1 MDIVYVG
8 LKDLKGDNLA
18 GTGLT
23 WARGQIHK
31 VEDEKKCALLLKHDL
46 IWRNATGKSPEEVK
60 AMLIQPPAEVPPEP
74 RVSIISEGNRA
85 AFADPFIIVVP
96 DDVFQKLRVNELT
109 AVFMSDDQ
117 ADAFKRWQDAQV
129 DTSPKKTGP
138 RRKDGDP
145 LGLPTKAGL
154 DAVKKTA

>member
-1 MDIVYVG
+1 MDIIYVG
-8 LKDLKGDNLA
+8 LKNLKGDNIA

-31 VEDEKKCALLLKHDL
+31 VEDEKKAALLLKHDL
-46 IWRNATGKSPEEVK
+46 VWRDATGKSEEETQ

-74 RVSIISEGNRA
+74 RVSILSEGNRA

-96 DDVFQKLRVNELT
+96 DEVFLKLRVNELT
-109 AVFMSDDQ
+109 AVFMTDDQ
-117 ADAFKRWQDAQV
+117 ADAFKRWQDAQM
-129 DTSPKKTGP
+129 DTGPKRTGP
-138 RRKDGDP
+138 RRKEGDP